1 MENAKKKQNQRE
13 DPEAAG
19 NNNDA
24 TTYAKKKQKGTET
37 ESNQAE
43 LVRDK
48 RFTKEEDEL
57 IKKVV
62 LEYIE
67 THALGDQGV
76 YLGGHILVCTI
87 VLILYLKKTQRGYGV
102 KRILNSSKS
111 IKRNTG
117 TIGRLLRIR
126 WVNT

>member
-76 YLGGHILVCTI
+76 NMVMNYRSHPH
-87 VLILYLKKTQRGYGV
+87 V
-102 KRILNSSKS
+102 K
-111 IKRNTG
+111 G
-117 TIGRLLRIR
+117 
-126 WVNT
+126 